1 MKGASEIEKNLFE
14 IEKMDVDPYT
24 GGLFTY
30 VYETGNKDLRDIQH
44 KALNLFYDRNA
55 LDFTTFR
62 SAAFFEKEIVSFAK
76 ALSHAKENVLG
87 TLTYGG
93 TESIL
98 LAVKSAR
105 DFFRKNKG
113 ADIVPE
119 LVIPSSAHPSWAKA
133 AEYFDL
139 KLKII
144 PIDHETKK
152 VDIESLKNSINER
165 TAMVVGSAPNF
176 PFGSIDP
183 IHDMG
188 EITKEK
194 SVLLHVDA
202 CVGGFILPFFEQ
214 LGKKV
219 PTYDFREEAV
229 TSISMDVHKY
239 GYALKGSS
247 VLLFQNPEMKN
258 YSNYINISW
267 PSYIFVNTS
276 ILSSRSVGPMAS
288 AWAVI
293 SYLGMDGY
301 LNLTKK
307 VLSARDFIYREMNK
321 LGFRTTSPIE
331 SSILSLYN
339 NDIDLFNFVV
349 QMHKRSWYI
358 EIQKSIPELVPYNLH
373 MTLTPIH
380 DDVSKSFI
388 KDVKETLKLPAD
400 AEFNAL
406 MNDISSGNLD
416 NISRMVKE
424 GTLNTVMLIK
434 LLELIPE
441 DFAKEAANQLVN
453 EMFR

>member
-1 MKGASEIEKNLFE
+1 
-14 IEKMDVDPYT
+14 
-24 GGLFTY
+24 
-30 VYETGNKDLRDIQH
+30 
-44 KALNLFYDRNA
+44 
-55 LDFTTFR
+55 
-62 SAAFFEKEIVSFAK
+62 
-76 ALSHAKENVLG
+76 
-87 TLTYGG
+87 
-93 TESIL
+93 
-98 LAVKSAR
+98 
-105 DFFRKNKG
+105 
-113 ADIVPE
+113 
-119 LVIPSSAHPSWAKA
+119 
-133 AEYFDL
+133 
-139 KLKII
+139 
-144 PIDHETKK
+144 
-152 VDIESLKNSINER
+152 
-165 TAMVVGSAPNF
+165 MVVGSAPNF